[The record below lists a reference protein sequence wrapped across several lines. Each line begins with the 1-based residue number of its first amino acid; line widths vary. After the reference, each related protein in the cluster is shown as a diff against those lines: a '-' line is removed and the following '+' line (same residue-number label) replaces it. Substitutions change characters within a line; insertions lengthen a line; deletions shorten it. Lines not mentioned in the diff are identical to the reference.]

1 MYKGNRCRPLVSLL
15 TVVGILGTLLT
26 ATLPHAYAQDRP
38 WMKPSLTPGQR
49 AQLLL
54 RQMTLQEKVAM
65 VTGDLNL
72 NYAFYNAPNSRLG
85 IPALTM
91 ADGPAGVRVAN
102 PAVNGQMTT
111 ELPSPLALAA
121 TWDPTLAGQFGD
133 LMGNEA
139 FLTGHN
145 VMLSPA
151 LDIARVAQGGRT
163 FEGFG
168 EDPLLSG
175 RMGVAEIQGIQSHPV
190 EATAKHYDVN
200 NQETNRMTV
209 TAQVDERTLQEIYNL
224 PFASVVKDGNVA
236 AAMCAYN
243 QINGTYACEN
253 SHLLTGILKQQ
264 LGFPGWVMSDST
276 ANHSTV
282 ASANAGLDQE
292 QPTGTYWGKKL
303 QSAVQAGQVSK
314 ATLNDKVFRILQSM
328 FAFGLFDQPVQ
339 IGPLPVQQ
347 DGQTARQI
355 ADQAIVLL
363 KNASGML
370 PLSSSTLHSIAVI
383 GPDADDA
390 SAQGGG
396 SSTVKPTYTVSPLD
410 GIRQRAGNGVQVT
423 YAPGVDPISSAA
435 LNPGDPAVPS
445 AVLTPAGATPDV
457 HGLHAEYWT
466 NKTFTGTPYLVRT
479 DPQADL
485 DLGFFNY
492 PSFRASSPKLPPTP
506 TALNGRISVRWTGSI
521 TAPTTGAY
529 TLSLTSAGT
538 SQLYLDNQLVINNP
552 AQSDYTSMS
561 TPVLLIAGQAHTVK
575 ITYAADST
583 KQAQSGVGAQV
594 RFGWTH
600 PTNAVPATMQAAALL
615 AQQSDVAIVIVRDYS
630 SESQD
635 RPNLDLPNEQAQLI
649 QTVAAANPN
658 TIVVLTTSAAVK
670 TSAWQQPTAAIVVA
684 WYAGQEQGNAIADV
698 LFGDVNPGGK
708 LPVTFPVS
716 EDQTPVSSPIQYP
729 GVNLVAQYTEGL
741 GVGYRG
747 YDQLGLTPQYPFGY
761 GLSFTSFAY
770 SQLVCTPSVLN
781 GTTPLHVNFSVTNT
795 GARAGTEIAQVY
807 LGLPAATGEPPKRLV
822 GWAKVQLN
830 PGETKQV
837 TVTVDP
843 GSTTR
848 PYSDW
853 NVNTSQWEI
862 TSGTYQVYV
871 GASSRDTRLSSSVTV
886 N

>member
-1 MYKGNRCRPLVSLL
+1 MNTSL
-15 TVVGILGTLLT
+15 
-26 ATLPHAYAQDRP
+26 PP
-38 WMKPSLTPGQR
+38 KQR
-49 AQLLL
+49 AELLL
-54 RQMTLQEKVAM
+54 YQMTLQEKVAL
-65 VTGDLNL
+65 VTGDLNF
-72 NYAFYNAPNSRLG
+72 NYAFYNKPNTRLG

-91 ADGPAGVRVAN
+91 ADGPAGVRIAN
-102 PAVNGQMTT
+102 PAVNEQMAT

-151 LDIARVAQGGRT
+151 LDIARVSVGGRT

-175 RMGVAEIQGIQSHPV
+175 RMGVAEIQGIQSHSV

-209 TAQVDERTLQEIYNL
+209 NAQVDERTLQEIYTL
-224 PFASVVKDGNVA
+224 PFASAVKDGNVA

-243 QINGTYACEN
+243 KINGTYACEN
-253 SHLLTGILKQQ
+253 THLLTDILKQQ
-264 LGFPGWVMSDST
+264 LGFQGWVMSDST

-292 QPTGTYWGKKL
+292 QPAGTFWGKKL
-303 QSAVQAGQVSK
+303 QSAVQDGQVSK
-314 ATLNDKVFRILQSM
+314 ATLNDKVLRILQAM
-328 FAFGLFDQPVQ
+328 FAYGLFDQPVQ

-363 KNASGML
+363 KNASGTL
-370 PLSSSTLHSIAVI
+370 PLTSSALHSIAVI

-396 SSTVKPTYTVSPLD
+396 SSRVEPTYTVSPLD
-410 GIRQRAGNGVQVT
+410 GISQRAGDAVQVE
-423 YAPGVDPISSAA
+423 YAAGVDPISSAA

-466 NKTFTGTPYLVRT
+466 NQTFMGTPYLVRT

-485 DLGFFNY
+485 NLGFLNY
-492 PSFRASSPKLPPTP
+492 PSFRADSPKLPVTP

-538 SQLYLDNQLVINNP
+538 SQLYLDNQLVIDNP
-552 AQSDYTSMS
+552 AQSDYATVS
-561 TPVLLIAGQAHTVK
+561 TPVSLVAGQAHTLK
-575 ITYAADST
+575 IKYAADST
-583 KQAQSGVGAQV
+583 KQSQSGVGAQI

-600 PTNAVPATMQAAALL
+600 PADAVPATMQAATDL
-615 AQQSDVAIVIVRDYS
+615 AHQSDVAVVVVRDYS

-635 RPNLDLPNEQAQLI
+635 RPNLDLPNEQDQLI
-649 QTVAAANPN
+649 REVAAANPN

-670 TSAWQQPTAAIVVA
+670 TSTWQQSATAILDA
-684 WYAGQEQGNAIADV
+684 WYPGQEQGNAIADV
-698 LFGDVNPGGK
+698 LFGDVNPAGK

-716 EDQTPVSSPIQYP
+716 EDQTPVSSPSQYP
-729 GVNLVAQYTEGL
+729 GVNLTAQYTEGL

-747 YDQLGLTPQYPFGY
+747 YDQFGLTPQYPFGY
-761 GLSFTSFAY
+761 GLSYTSFAY
-770 SQLVCTPSVLN
+770 SQLACTPSTLN
-781 GTTPLHVNFSVTNT
+781 GTTPLQVNFRVTNT
-795 GARAGTEIAQVY
+795 GSRAGTEVAQVY
-807 LGLPAATGEPPKRLV
+807 LGLPASTGEPPKRLV
-822 GWAKVQLN
+822 GWVKVQLN
-830 PGETKQV
+830 PGQTKPV

-843 GSTTR
+843 AATAR
-848 PYSDW
+848 PFSDW

-862 TSGTYQVYV
+862 TNGAYQVYV
-871 GASSRDTRLSSSVTV
+871 GASSRDISLTSTVTV
-886 N
+886 AQGSMRTHAR